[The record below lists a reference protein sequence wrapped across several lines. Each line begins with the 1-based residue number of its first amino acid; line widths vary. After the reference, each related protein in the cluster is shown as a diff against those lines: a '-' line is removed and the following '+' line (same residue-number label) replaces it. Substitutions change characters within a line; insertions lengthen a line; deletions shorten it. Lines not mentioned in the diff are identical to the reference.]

1 MSLKDTSLKALL
13 ICPNRDLAES
23 FLQTVAKAGVFQ
35 IIAVLR
41 EYPAEQVL
49 EMRLRQSV
57 PRIVLIDVLSDLDV
71 ACSLLQMLASIRPPV
86 HSVGLHMVQD
96 GESIVRVLRA
106 GATEFLF
113 APFDPLSQHEVGGRI
128 ARLSAPDL
136 PTERNSAAFYAFA
149 CTKPGSGASTIAAQ
163 SAFAIRRQTGKRVLL
178 ADFDL
183 AGGTIGFYL
192 KLQSPFSLLDVL
204 QLPGHPEPS
213 TLDTMVT
220 TLDGVDILSG
230 PEEPYLS
237 PLDPAKLEAVLEVMR
252 QAYDYVVLDL
262 PTVFDRSSLLV
273 LAHTDAGFLVTTAEL
288 PSLHLTRKAL
298 QMMQQLGF
306 DHQRLRVIV
315 NRLNRKD
322 GLDGNDLGKMF
333 DTAVHSTLPN
343 DYFSLHR
350 VVTRGEP
357 LSGSG
362 DLVRALE
369 ALTRKILGTVPE
381 ASPLNPAVAAGRPTL
396 SQT

>member
-23 FLQTVAKAGVFQ
+23 FLQNLTKAGVFQ
-35 IIAVLR
+35 VIADLR
-41 EYPAEQVL
+41 DYPVEQVL
-49 EMRLRQSV
+49 EMRLRQMV
-57 PRIVLIDVLSDLDV
+57 PRVVIIDVMSDLDA
-71 ACSLLQMLASIRPPV
+71 ACGLLQLLASLRPPV

-113 APFDPLSQHEVGGRI
+113 SPFDPASQHEVGGRI
-128 ARLSAPDL
+128 ARLSAPES
-136 PTERNSAAFYAFA
+136 PKERSTAALYAFA

-163 SAFAIRRQTGKRVLL
+163 SAFAIRRQTGKRILL

-192 KLQSPFSLLDVL
+192 KLQSPFSILDLL
-204 QLPGHPEPS
+204 QSPGHPE
-213 TLDTMVT
+213 TAALDAMIT
-220 TLDGVDILSG
+220 TVDGVDVLAG
-230 PEEPYLS
+230 PEEPYLG
-237 PLDPAKLEAVLEVMR
+237 PLDPARLEAVLDLMR
-252 QAYDYVVLDL
+252 QAYDY
-262 PTVFDRSSLLV
+262 
-273 LAHTDAGFLVTTAEL
+273 
-288 PSLHLTRKAL
+288 
-298 QMMQQLGF
+298 MMQQLGF
-306 DHQRLRVIV
+306 DKQKLRVIV

-362 DLVRALE
+362 ELVRAMD
-369 ALTRKILGTVPE
+369 ALTRKIVGVAPETSSPTNPGASVPR
-381 ASPLNPAVAAGRPTL
+381 STL
-396 SQT
+396 TQT